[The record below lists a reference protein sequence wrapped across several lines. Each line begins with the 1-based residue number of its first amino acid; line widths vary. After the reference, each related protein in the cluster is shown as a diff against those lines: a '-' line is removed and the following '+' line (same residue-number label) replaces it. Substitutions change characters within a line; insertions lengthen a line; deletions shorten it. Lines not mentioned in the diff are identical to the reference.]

1 MIWSAPLQVIFGLV
15 FLFRTLGISVLSGV
29 AMTILFM
36 PMNIVSGKLAQK
48 FQVKDQCIENRTP
61 LMDRLHNGQNFEKN
75 LNRKI
80 HYQSINICRHHTYP
94 CGWLGADVV
103 ADLSRY

>member
-80 HYQSINICRHHTYP
+80 HYQSIKEHPRVSKITKFGCEM
-94 CGWLGADVV
+94 L
-103 ADLSRY
+103 